1 MLTVSAFLGST
12 TPSRSCIGFL
22 AETWDLGA
30 GKGVVAYAPKLI
42 STTTLLLRA
51 GRIKMRT
58 ISIPLLAVVMST
70 LASPRGHNGQR
81 TKRELLARSKRWAM
95 SSIELVEEDPGPYP
109 KPIAQMFNDRIHEHR
124 NHKYVISG
132 MGVTEEPL
140 GVFSIDEQSGKV
152 FAHKP
157 IDREKHAFFHIKFNI
172 LDVNTGSKIDRQLAF
187 DVKIQDINDNA
198 PAFLHPRMSVD
209 VSENTPEGL
218 LPVWIEVT
226 DPDEVSTPNS
236 TVSLSVISQS
246 PQLPKMDLHR
256 IDDRLA
262 RLNFTGCF
270 DYDKVKMY
278 EIILEAKD
286 HGKPSLSSSAVVTL
300 NIIDSNSHPPRFKAK
315 KYLGE
320 IQEMVTRENVL
331 RLSVDDKDTPKT
343 PAWRAK
349 YFFVEG
355 NEENNYKIETDPETN
370 EGILSVV
377 KGNDFERTTMTRLQV
392 RVENEEALYVCGDPA
407 TTSKGFWDTVNI
419 TMKVTDVNDPPD
431 FENYTVKVYEKEEQ
445 EPGRLLYTPKVL
457 DVDSDISNI
466 RFTKIEDSADW
477 VTIDKKTGQ
486 VTTTKKMDRES
497 PFVHDNIYK
506 ILLAAIDDG
515 DPPAT
520 STGTVLVHLLDI
532 NDNKPKLIN
541 TSLTMCGNKF
551 NKVMIAAKDLDSHPY
566 SGPFTVSLKPDDAT
580 QLQPWKV
587 DPSTGE
593 EVGLVSL
600 KRLSYGKYTVP
611 LLIEDQQGVSAEDT
625 AVITV
630 CDCRAGNGCHH
641 ERLSTSL
648 GAAAIGL
655 IIAGLLLFLGLLL
668 LLTCECRNKFKH
680 GSEVQADEGHQ
691 TLIKYNQE
699 GGGSECKTEL
709 SLMLTRAKDA
719 AMTFTNGQHPGT
731 LQITQPAPIM
741 TGYLDTHN
749 AGLTQGGSLR
759 SNNNISDWLERRIY
773 MMDRNHPEYQAHDYA
788 YEGEGSACQSLDEL
802 SFSNSEEDFHFLND
816 LGPQFGHLGSICN
829 QMLGVKGTQLSPDKI
844 G

>member
-1 MLTVSAFLGST
+1 
-12 TPSRSCIGFL
+12 
-22 AETWDLGA
+22 
-30 GKGVVAYAPKLI
+30 
-42 STTTLLLRA
+42 
-51 GRIKMRT
+51 MRT
-58 ISIPLLAVVMST
+58 ISIPLLALVMST
-70 LASPRGHNGQR
+70 LASPPGHNSQR
-81 TKRELLARSKRWAM
+81 AKRELLARSKRRWVL
-95 SSIELVEEDPGPYP
+95 STIEVVEEDPGPYP
-109 KPIAQMFNDRIHEHR
+109 KQIAQMFNDRIYQH
-124 NHKYVISG
+124 NDHKYVISG

-140 GVFSIDEQSGKV
+140 GVFSIDEQSGEF

-157 IDREKHAFFHIKFNI
+157 IDREKHAFFHIKFDI
-172 LDVNTGSKIDRQLAF
+172 LDINTGSTIDRELAF
-187 DVKIQDINDNA
+187 DVEIQDINDNA
-198 PAFLHPRMSVD
+198 PTFLHPRMSVD

-218 LPVWIEVT
+218 LPVRVEVT
-226 DPDEVSTPNS
+226 DPDGVNTPNS
-236 TVSLSVISQS
+236 TISLSVISQS
-246 PQLPKMDLHR
+246 PQLPKMDLHQ

-262 RLNFTGCF
+262 QLTFKGCL
-270 DYDKVKMY
+270 DYDKVKTY
-278 EIILEAKD
+278 EIILQAKD
-286 HGKPSLSSSAVVTL
+286 HGKPSLSSTAVITL
-300 NIIDSNSHPPRFKAK
+300 NIIDSNSHPPTFKAK
-315 KYLGE
+315 KYLGD

-331 RLSVDDKDTPKT
+331 RLSVEDKDTPKT
-343 PAWRAK
+343 PGWRAK
-349 YFFVEG
+349 YFFVKG

-370 EGILSVV
+370 EGILSVI
-377 KGNDFERTTMTRLQV
+377 KGKDFERTTMTTLQI
-392 RVENEEALYVCGDPA
+392 RVENEEALYVCGDAA

-431 FENYTVKVYEKEEQ
+431 FEQYTVKVYEKEEQ

-466 RFTKIEDSADW
+466 RFTKIEDAADW

-520 STGTVLVHLLDI
+520 STGTVLVHLLDV

-541 TSLTMCGNKF
+541 TSVTMCGNKF

-566 SGPFTVSLKPDDAT
+566 SGPFTVSLKRDDAT
-580 QLQPWKV
+580 QLQRWKV

-600 KRLSYGKYTVP
+600 KTLANGKYTVP
-611 LLIEDQQGVSAEDT
+611 LLIEDQQGMSGEDT

-630 CDCRAGNGCHH
+630 CDCQAGNVCHH
-641 ERLSTSL
+641 KRLSTSL

-655 IIAGLLLFLGLLL
+655 IIAGLLLFLVLLF
-668 LLTCECRNKFKH
+668 LLTCKCRNKFKH
-680 GSEVQADEGHQ
+680 VSEVQPDEGHQ

-699 GGGSECKTEL
+699 GGGSECKTEP
-709 SLMLTRAKDA
+709 SLLLTRAKDV

-731 LQITQPAPIM
+731 LQITQVAPIM
-741 TGYLDTHN
+741 TEYLDTYN
-749 AGLTQGGSLR
+749 AGLTLRNSDMTSLGQQSHRGMSKGHQWHTVHYNDNPIVCVQGGSLR
-759 SNNNISDWLERRIY
+759 SNNNISDQLNRRIH

-788 YEGEGSACQSLDEL
+788 YEGEGSRCQSLDEL
-802 SFSNSEEDFHFLND
+802 SFSNSGEDFHFLND
-816 LGPQFGHLGSICN
+816 LGPQFGHLGCICN
-829 QMLGVKGTQLSPDKI
+829 QMIGEKGTQLSQDKS